1 MPQDVNG
8 FIVHETDVLVLG
20 AAAAGTGAALA
31 ALESGQRVLL
41 VDKGKFESCGS
52 IGGGNDH
59 FMAVLNTDAPFD
71 TTEDFI
77 SFYDRLSGKRRR
89 RIPSQSR
96 RVLHEKSGIRTAW
109 QLVDT
114 HKGR

>member
-41 VDKGKFESCGS
+41 VDKGKFES
-52 IGGGNDH
+52 
-59 FMAVLNTDAPFD
+59 
-71 TTEDFI
+71 
-77 SFYDRLSGKRRR
+77 
-89 RIPSQSR
+89 
-96 RVLHEKSGIRTAW
+96 
-109 QLVDT
+109 
-114 HKGR
+114 

>member
-8 FIVHETDVLVLG
+8 FTVHETDVLVLG

-31 ALESGQRVLL
+31 ALEAGRRVLL

-77 SFYDRLSGKRRR
+77 SFYEKPNWGLV
-89 RIPSQSR
+89 PST
-96 RVLHEKSGIRTAW
+96 IREWAETCPHMIRFLTAR
-109 QLVDT
+109 T
-114 HKGR
+114 